1 MATKAVRVVCYL
13 LFRLLLPCVLLVGA
27 VVRFNALS
35 FLYTIFLLLGPLLQ
49 SPTAIT
55 IRGGTGLYMKL
66 VFIVGL
72 LAVLA
77 HAVFH
82 ITLSAI
88 ANHNKPYGHM
98 FPNCSQYEKLARQI
112 ALERL
117 DTAPI
122 IDIVRLVAPDVA
134 VFLTGLIVYIIC
146 VKLLPAEKKQSEQ
159 ELPII
164 VRSQQKRKVN
174 TVVEF
179 IGESVLVLLLV
190 ASGVIAPSVLSSVYF
205 LSFLFLATIWALYG
219 HLGRKFRVFRVI
231 LLVYSAAHILVL
243 HLYQFQ
249 FFQEAIHPDDFI
261 ARLVGLTAVVYTDCS
276 KPYTIFFYDDS
287 KWQNFVNPGILLG
300 LYYVLAFEVRHAC
313 HAKKAF
319 PVDANDSAFL
329 DAKRQRRRRQTSSER
344 QVDGKLDMSQKEHL
358 VDAEVAAN
366 YSSIEPVA
374 EEREGSPT
382 MLSQDEVD
390 APGSPTGS
398 TKKLA
403 ESKRSAWVSMFVYI
417 MRQSYVLSLI
427 AMMVWSI
434 LYHSW
439 LTFVLLLAACIIWMF
454 PNSRRVCYMLSPFI
468 LFYGIGLL
476 CIQFVFG
483 MDLKNELP
491 TEKNG
496 IRLRD
501 IGLVTY
507 PHPCIPLAIQV
518 AFTLCFWLTLRQY
531 MRERRSSVLAE
542 ADKYPLEPVVTPT
555 TPTSPKSLSEMLRQ
569 YVWCMLCK
577 YWIFLCATML
587 LVISLQEVVV
597 YRIIYMIL
605 FLMFVIT
612 FQYAYRFWRLTMK
625 LFWWVVIL
633 YSMVVLI
640 ILYTYQFENIAKAW
654 RDVTKLPNETLADIG
669 LEQFNTVG
677 LFVRLLTPTTFL
689 ILLII
694 QVHYFHVPFLAI
706 SDLDRYK
713 GMPVEGPTTPTVPT
727 SDTQTTIDEGSLD
740 IKEKKSFGKR
750 FARALKKAWVK
761 VGDVWE
767 VITWFLWRLAE
778 IHVFKIVAFV
788 VIMVCTHEVSAVS
801 AVYVILLAVFLP
813 MTGCWFLFSHIS
825 LLWTALVIL
834 SKMIY
839 QLNLVDNTPWLTNCT
854 GNISQEAP
862 FNTTINNA
870 EWVGMKRMDSLG
882 LNFGAYIKNYLGILL
897 IIIFERVIV
906 YHQTQLYNKPGVPKP
921 KTGIIFSTI
930 KRAQADEGTNSCL
943 KYFLNYFF
951 YKFGLELCYIVTAI
965 TICVRVDAYSML
977 YAIFL
982 GILLLLNRR
991 NNARVWP
998 VYTVI
1003 LVILLP
1009 VQFLLALGVPLGL
1022 CYTYAWDNKHWL
1034 LEEDNQVTEL
1044 EQWLF
1049 LPDYEAP
1056 PNAYKLVADFF
1067 QLLLVCLQWRVFRK
1081 ELAMRGE
1088 MQDGGSNEDILPEVE
1103 AKTPIPV
1110 KDFTTEVT
1118 KKGKV
1123 VPSSYLDIIKNFV
1136 FVYMFWVTLA
1146 IVFIAGTS
1154 RINLF
1159 SMGYVIAV
1167 FYFMWFEREFLIKP
1181 LRRLVRAWNLLLGLC
1196 YFIILLKAA
1205 LQLPGC
1211 VYIKIIEDKA
1221 CWLVQ
1226 LLGLTCLRPG
1236 YKVPFVASCTVAED
1250 NTGLSWDVVCF
1261 TFLLLQKRIYT
1272 SHYFRHVVAD
1282 FEAQNRLASRGC
1294 QLINRILMRQ
1304 VAKQMEEERLILSK
1318 IKLKMQS
1325 LKKKQA
1331 SLKKSFVEPDEHF
1344 QAIRS
1349 GDYYLFEDSE
1359 EEEEEPEDEVT
1370 TITYGQGR
1378 SEDEDEEAGG
1388 PSPLQLITTAVT
1400 SGTDEAVKKAE
1411 EEGGGSKP
1419 SSPRPGAKN
1428 QGLDEPGTSRQ
1439 KVGREAV
1446 EEEEEEKGG
1455 VLAKLKTI
1463 CSFILAFL
1471 VSCANWLT
1479 GLFNRISRNYRLVA
1493 DKMKDDHIA
1502 VKRQIQSEVGHVE
1515 MKETEPRSD
1524 GEDLMEVSVQPVTT
1538 DVAPLKSEISLA
1550 DIDLDRFDEKQEEER
1565 HKSCVYRLLVATY
1578 FALVARTEIM
1588 CYFLMILNHILSA
1601 SLLSLPL
1608 PMFAFLWGMLSVP
1621 RPTKTFWITVIT
1633 YTEAVVV
1640 VKYLFQFGFFTWN
1653 DKVPGSDPFW
1663 PPKILG
1669 IEQKDNFWV
1678 MDLILLLVLFL
1689 HRTILKRYGLWKDEE
1704 EPTIESKSS
1713 STSSIEA
1720 TKEEIAKMEAI
1731 RDEERHDSRTSSLQV
1746 QPSILRAPSSS
1757 SSIEEG
1763 VDEPKAEEKD
1773 SAFKA
1778 VFRPFIN
1785 FYKQLT
1791 CPDYNAT
1798 TDVYASMFACD
1809 FINFL
1814 IVVFGYQAFG
1824 PSQSAGGDVT
1834 SYISEDRV
1842 PVPFLIMLLAQFVLI
1857 IIDRALYLRK
1867 NVLGKF
1873 IFQILLV
1880 VLLHIWMFFI
1890 IPYWTGKPFTS
1901 NKPAALWYFI
1911 KCVYFYLSAYQI
1923 KSAYP
1928 TRILGNFLTKKYNYV
1943 NLFLFKGFLAI
1954 PFLLELRTLMDWIWT
1969 NTTMA
1974 IGSWL
1979 QMEDIY
1985 ANIYVLKCQRVIEK
1999 NHPTPRAQPK
2009 AAVIKY
2015 GVGGL
2020 LLFVVI
2026 FIIWFPLVIFS
2037 FANTVYIANPPK
2049 ECTVS
2054 VSIAGYQPLF
2064 EIMGQQQNIQQYNE
2078 GQYLSLK
2085 NDYDKD
2091 VSATMFLNNYK
2102 PEDISLIQLDGKST
2116 SVWTISPPS
2125 FSRLIKDL
2133 QNDSTPI
2140 TMDFIVSFT
2149 RAPHDQ
2155 AGETLNQ
2162 QYRKSLSKTE
2172 KLNTAAMLVGNTSA
2186 PVEIANVY
2194 PEDIRLGSKQAMAA
2208 TAILGPSTTS
2218 YTNIRILLNST
2229 NGTESNASWWEITVD
2244 KNTNNY
2250 INFLT
2255 FNDRVAPAGF
2265 SLITGYGII
2274 GLYVTFILLIGRM
2287 LRLSTT
2293 GMAATISFRELPN
2306 VDNILRLC
2314 LDLYL
2319 VREMNEWRLE
2329 EDMYAKLL
2337 FVYRSAETR
2346 VKWTRLR
2353 NSQIIEMKK
2362 NM

>member
-1 MATKAVRVVCYL
+1 
-13 LFRLLLPCVLLVGA
+13 
-27 VVRFNALS
+27 
-35 FLYTIFLLLGPLLQ
+35 
-49 SPTAIT
+49 
-55 IRGGTGLYMKL
+55 
-66 VFIVGL
+66 
-72 LAVLA
+72 
-77 HAVFH
+77 
-82 ITLSAI
+82 
-88 ANHNKPYGHM
+88 
-98 FPNCSQYEKLARQI
+98 
-112 ALERL
+112 
-117 DTAPI
+117 
-122 IDIVRLVAPDVA
+122 
-134 VFLTGLIVYIIC
+134 
-146 VKLLPAEKKQSEQ
+146 
-159 ELPII
+159 
-164 VRSQQKRKVN
+164 
-174 TVVEF
+174 
-179 IGESVLVLLLV
+179 
-190 ASGVIAPSVLSSVYF
+190 
-205 LSFLFLATIWALYG
+205 
-219 HLGRKFRVFRVI
+219 
-231 LLVYSAAHILVL
+231 
-243 HLYQFQ
+243 
-249 FFQEAIHPDDFI
+249 
-261 ARLVGLTAVVYTDCS
+261 
-276 KPYTIFFYDDS
+276 
-287 KWQNFVNPGILLG
+287 
-300 LYYVLAFEVRHAC
+300 
-313 HAKKAF
+313 
-319 PVDANDSAFL
+319 
-329 DAKRQRRRRQTSSER
+329 
-344 QVDGKLDMSQKEHL
+344 
-358 VDAEVAAN
+358 
-366 YSSIEPVA
+366 
-374 EEREGSPT
+374 
-382 MLSQDEVD
+382 
-390 APGSPTGS
+390 
-398 TKKLA
+398 
-403 ESKRSAWVSMFVYI
+403 
-417 MRQSYVLSLI
+417 
-427 AMMVWSI
+427 
-434 LYHSW
+434 
-439 LTFVLLLAACIIWMF
+439 
-454 PNSRRVCYMLSPFI
+454 
-468 LFYGIGLL
+468 
-476 CIQFVFG
+476 
-483 MDLKNELP
+483 
-491 TEKNG
+491 
-496 IRLRD
+496 
-501 IGLVTY
+501 
-507 PHPCIPLAIQV
+507 
-518 AFTLCFWLTLRQY
+518 
-531 MRERRSSVLAE
+531 
-542 ADKYPLEPVVTPT
+542 
-555 TPTSPKSLSEMLRQ
+555 
-569 YVWCMLCK
+569 MLCK

-740 IKEKKSFGKR
+740 IKEKKS
-750 FARALKKAWVK
+750 WVK

-906 YHQTQLYNKPGVPKP
+906 YHQTQLYNKPG
-921 KTGIIFSTI
+921 
-930 KRAQADEGTNSCL
+930 
-943 KYFLNYFF
+943 
-951 YKFGLELCYIVTAI
+951 LCYIVTAI

-1022 CYTYAWDNKHWL
+1022 CYK
-1034 LEEDNQVTEL
+1034 EDNQVTEL

-1118 KKGKV
+1118 
-1123 VPSSYLDIIKNFV
+1123 SYLDIIKNFV

-1221 CWLVQ
+1221 CWLLWLAVLWQ
-1226 LLGLTCLRPG
+1226 RTTPAYLGMLYVSP
-1236 YKVPFVASCTVAED
+1236 SC
-1250 NTGLSWDVVCF
+1250 CF
-1261 TFLLLQKRIYT
+1261 RRESTPATT
-1272 SHYFRHVVAD
+1272 SD
-1282 FEAQNRLASRGC
+1282 
-1294 QLINRILMRQ
+1294 I
-1304 VAKQMEEERLILSK
+1304 K

-1471 VSCANWLT
+1471 
-1479 GLFNRISRNYRLVA
+1479 
-1493 DKMKDDHIA
+1493 
-1502 VKRQIQSEVGHVE
+1502 SEVGHVE

-1538 DVAPLKSEISLA
+1538 DVAPLKSEI
-1550 DIDLDRFDEKQEEER
+1550 
-1565 HKSCVYRLLVATY
+1565 
-1578 FALVARTEIM
+1578 RTEIM

-1689 HRTILKRYGLWKDEE
+1689 HRTILK
-1704 EPTIESKSS
+1704 
-1713 STSSIEA
+1713 A

-2054 VSIAGYQPLF
+2054 VSIAGYQ
-2064 EIMGQQQNIQQYNE
+2064 
-2078 GQYLSLK
+2078 
-2085 NDYDKD
+2085 
-2091 VSATMFLNNYK
+2091 SATMFLNNYK

-2116 SVWTISPPS
+2116 
-2125 FSRLIKDL
+2125 
-2133 QNDSTPI
+2133 
-2140 TMDFIVSFT
+2140 
-2149 RAPHDQ
+2149 
-2155 AGETLNQ
+2155 
-2162 QYRKSLSKTE
+2162 
-2172 KLNTAAMLVGNTSA
+2172 
-2186 PVEIANVY
+2186 
-2194 PEDIRLGSKQAMAA
+2194 
-2208 TAILGPSTTS
+2208 
-2218 YTNIRILLNST
+2218 
-2229 NGTESNASWWEITVD
+2229 
-2244 KNTNNY
+2244 
-2250 INFLT
+2250 
-2255 FNDRVAPAGF
+2255 
-2265 SLITGYGII
+2265 II

-2362 NM
+2362 NIIIGLYVSLVLVIGRFVRFFFSDSSFRIMFDELPCVDHILSLCLNLYLARECREYRLEEQLFSKLLFLYRSPEAMIRFTKLKLD

>member
-1 MATKAVRVVCYL
+1 
-13 LFRLLLPCVLLVGA
+13 
-27 VVRFNALS
+27 
-35 FLYTIFLLLGPLLQ
+35 
-49 SPTAIT
+49 
-55 IRGGTGLYMKL
+55 
-66 VFIVGL
+66 
-72 LAVLA
+72 
-77 HAVFH
+77 
-82 ITLSAI
+82 
-88 ANHNKPYGHM
+88 
-98 FPNCSQYEKLARQI
+98 
-112 ALERL
+112 
-117 DTAPI
+117 
-122 IDIVRLVAPDVA
+122 
-134 VFLTGLIVYIIC
+134 
-146 VKLLPAEKKQSEQ
+146 
-159 ELPII
+159 
-164 VRSQQKRKVN
+164 
-174 TVVEF
+174 
-179 IGESVLVLLLV
+179 
-190 ASGVIAPSVLSSVYF
+190 
-205 LSFLFLATIWALYG
+205 
-219 HLGRKFRVFRVI
+219 
-231 LLVYSAAHILVL
+231 
-243 HLYQFQ
+243 
-249 FFQEAIHPDDFI
+249 
-261 ARLVGLTAVVYTDCS
+261 
-276 KPYTIFFYDDS
+276 
-287 KWQNFVNPGILLG
+287 
-300 LYYVLAFEVRHAC
+300 
-313 HAKKAF
+313 
-319 PVDANDSAFL
+319 
-329 DAKRQRRRRQTSSER
+329 
-344 QVDGKLDMSQKEHL
+344 
-358 VDAEVAAN
+358 
-366 YSSIEPVA
+366 
-374 EEREGSPT
+374 
-382 MLSQDEVD
+382 
-390 APGSPTGS
+390 
-398 TKKLA
+398 
-403 ESKRSAWVSMFVYI
+403 
-417 MRQSYVLSLI
+417 
-427 AMMVWSI
+427 
-434 LYHSW
+434 
-439 LTFVLLLAACIIWMF
+439 
-454 PNSRRVCYMLSPFI
+454 
-468 LFYGIGLL
+468 
-476 CIQFVFG
+476 
-483 MDLKNELP
+483 
-491 TEKNG
+491 
-496 IRLRD
+496 
-501 IGLVTY
+501 
-507 PHPCIPLAIQV
+507 
-518 AFTLCFWLTLRQY
+518 
-531 MRERRSSVLAE
+531 
-542 ADKYPLEPVVTPT
+542 
-555 TPTSPKSLSEMLRQ
+555 
-569 YVWCMLCK
+569 MLCK

-740 IKEKKSFGKR
+740 IKEKKCGR
-750 FARALKKAWVK
+750 CM
-761 VGDVWE
+761 G
-767 VITWFLWRLAE
+767 
-778 IHVFKIVAFV
+778 
-788 VIMVCTHEVSAVS
+788 VS

-882 LNFGAYIKNYLGILL
+882 LNFGAYIK
-897 IIIFERVIV
+897 
-906 YHQTQLYNKPGVPKP
+906 
-921 KTGIIFSTI
+921 
-930 KRAQADEGTNSCL
+930 
-943 KYFLNYFF
+943 
-951 YKFGLELCYIVTAI
+951 LCYIVTAI

-1022 CYTYAWDNKHWL
+1022 CYN
-1034 LEEDNQVTEL
+1034 
-1044 EQWLF
+1044 
-1049 LPDYEAP
+1049 YEAP

-1118 KKGKV
+1118 
-1123 VPSSYLDIIKNFV
+1123 SYLDIIKNFV

-1221 CWLVQ
+1221 CWL
-1226 LLGLTCLRPG
+1226 
-1236 YKVPFVASCTVAED
+1236 
-1250 NTGLSWDVVCF
+1250 
-1261 TFLLLQKRIYT
+1261 
-1272 SHYFRHVVAD
+1272 
-1282 FEAQNRLASRGC
+1282 
-1294 QLINRILMRQ
+1294 
-1304 VAKQMEEERLILSK
+1304 
-1318 IKLKMQS
+1318 MQS

-1471 VSCANWLT
+1471 
-1479 GLFNRISRNYRLVA
+1479 
-1493 DKMKDDHIA
+1493 
-1502 VKRQIQSEVGHVE
+1502 SEVGHVE

-1538 DVAPLKSEISLA
+1538 DVAPLKSEI
-1550 DIDLDRFDEKQEEER
+1550 
-1565 HKSCVYRLLVATY
+1565 
-1578 FALVARTEIM
+1578 RTEIM

-1689 HRTILKRYGLWKDEE
+1689 HRTILK
-1704 EPTIESKSS
+1704 
-1713 STSSIEA
+1713 A

-2054 VSIAGYQPLF
+2054 VSIAGYQ
-2064 EIMGQQQNIQQYNE
+2064 
-2078 GQYLSLK
+2078 
-2085 NDYDKD
+2085 
-2091 VSATMFLNNYK
+2091 SATMFLNNYK
-2102 PEDISLIQLDGKST
+2102 PEDISLIQLD
-2116 SVWTISPPS
+2116 
-2125 FSRLIKDL
+2125 
-2133 QNDSTPI
+2133 
-2140 TMDFIVSFT
+2140 
-2149 RAPHDQ
+2149 A
-2155 AGETLNQ
+2155 
-2162 QYRKSLSKTE
+2162 
-2172 KLNTAAMLVGNTSA
+2172 
-2186 PVEIANVY
+2186 
-2194 PEDIRLGSKQAMAA
+2194 
-2208 TAILGPSTTS
+2208 TTS

-2362 NM
+2362 NIIIGLYVSLVLVIGRFVRFFFSDSSFRIMFDELPCVDHILSLCLNLYLARECREYRLEEQLFSKLLFLYRSPEAMIRFTKLKLD